1 MDASVRF
8 DTQIVGALPV
18 IAHYFERLRLGAI
31 INEVVPWEGGVPLGT
46 VAETMIANRLL
57 NPQALYRIGTW
68 TQTAGLTDY
77 YGVTTEQLND
87 DLLGRGLERLAQHAA
102 VVEAALVT
110 QMVKVFKVQVN
121 QIHFDI
127 TDVELYG
134 AYEQQ
139 CIEGQTPPTPQ
150 PAYGR
155 TKSGRKNV
163 KQIGMGLNVT
173 ADGGVPIG
181 HLPLDGNA
189 AESPVHMDNLRALA
203 KTLGK
208 TDFLYIADTKLDTTD
223 NLLAVAAGKGF
234 FLCGGA
240 FQPHLQE
247 EYLKLRRRGKL
258 HKVDYFPQSQA
269 HLLADERDKY
279 EAAETT
285 AVLEGIVDER
295 KIRVKYR
302 LIFVW
307 SEAKAA
313 QEAATQERHMSK
325 IREEFAAVERNL
337 NKYSL
342 TTQEKILGRLELAK
356 AKYSEG
362 SSFDYKLTKDRK
374 GVFHLTWKI
383 NAKKLERLKQLEGV
397 YVLKTNISSKRCPT
411 AKALSTYKEQSQV
424 ERRFHHCKG
433 PLAVAPMFLEKPE
446 RMAGLL
452 CILVWALMVMAL
464 MERQTRRSLKGKP
477 MYGLYPE
484 NRPSPAPTGPAILK
498 SFSTLCIV
506 IVKEHG
512 EISRRLAEPD
522 PTQRK
527 LLALLGIPPNGLRTF
542 KRRCGT

>member
-18 IAHYFERLRLGAI
+18 IVHYFERLRLGAI

-46 VAETMIANRLL
+46 VVETMIANRLL

-68 TQTAGLTDY
+68 AQTAGLTDY
-77 YGVTTEQLND
+77 YGVTAEQLND

-139 CIEGQTPPTPQ
+139 FTEGQTPPTPQ

-189 AESPVHMDNLRALA
+189 AESPVHLDNLRALA

-313 QEAATQERHMSK
+313 AGGGDPRAPHVQDPRGICSRRAEPEQVQLDHTREDFGPAGIGQSEVLGRQFVRLQVDEGQEGSFSSDVEDQRQEA
-325 IREEFAAVERNL
+325 
-337 NKYSL
+337 
-342 TTQEKILGRLELAK
+342 
-356 AKYSEG
+356 
-362 SSFDYKLTKDRK
+362 
-374 GVFHLTWKI
+374 
-383 NAKKLERLKQLEGV
+383 
-397 YVLKTNISSKRCPT
+397 
-411 AKALSTYKEQSQV
+411 
-424 ERRFHHCKG
+424 
-433 PLAVAPMFLEKPE
+433 
-446 RMAGLL
+446 
-452 CILVWALMVMAL
+452 
-464 MERQTRRSLKGKP
+464 
-477 MYGLYPE
+477 
-484 NRPSPAPTGPAILK
+484 
-498 SFSTLCIV
+498 
-506 IVKEHG
+506 
-512 EISRRLAEPD
+512 
-522 PTQRK
+522 
-527 LLALLGIPPNGLRTF
+527 
-542 KRRCGT
+542 

>member
-18 IAHYFERLRLGAI
+18 IVHYFERLKLGAT

-46 VAETMIANRLL
+46 VAEIMIANRLL
-57 NPQALYRIGTW
+57 NPQAMYRIGEW
-68 TQTAGLTDY
+68 AQEAGLTDY
-77 YGVTTEQLND
+77 YGVTVKQLND
-87 DLLGRGLERLAQHAA
+87 DLLGRALERLAQHAA

-110 QMVKVFKVQVN
+110 RMIKVFKVQVN

-134 AYEQQ
+134 VYEQQ
-139 CIEGQTPPTPQ
+139 GAEGQTPPTPQ

-163 KQIGMGLNVT
+163 KQIGLGLNVT
-173 ADGGVPIG
+173 ADGGVPVG

-189 AESPVHMDNLRALA
+189 AESPVHLDNLRALA

-208 TDFLYIADTKLDTTD
+208 SDFLYIADTKLDTTD
-223 NLLAVAAGKGF
+223 NLLLVAAGGGF

-247 EYLKLRRRGKL
+247 EYLKLKRRGKL

-269 HLLADERDKY
+269 HLPANERNQYK
-279 EAAETT
+279 AAETT
-285 AVLEGIVDER
+285 AVLEGIVDGRE
-295 KIRVKYR
+295 IRVKYR
-302 LIFVW
+302 LVFVW
-307 SEAKAA
+307 SEAKAR
-313 QEAATQERHMSK
+313 QEGETRERHMSK
-325 IREEFAAVERNL
+325 IREEFEAVERNL

-342 TTQEKILGRLELAK
+342 TTQEKILGRLESAK

-362 SSFDYKLTKDRK
+362 SVFEYALTKDRK

-383 NAKKLERLKQLEGV
+383 NAQKLGKLKQLEGA
-397 YVLKTNISSKRCPT
+397 YVLKTSLPSKRCPT

-498 SFSTLCIV
+498 CFSTLCIV

-512 EISRRLAEPD
+512 TVSRRLGEVNAV
-522 PTQRK
+522 QRK
-527 LLALLGIPPNGLRTF
+527 LLNLLGIPPDGLRTF